1 MRKFITLFA
10 SYLLIAIIIYQ
21 LNNLTITTLNYF
33 PIDSDVSFSATTTI
47 KQNQSNDQKSII
59 CWQIQSTYEG
69 ESYLVHDVGLLFQNG
84 QLVSIQSKWS
94 QAKHELFQETN
105 VTALPLSIYQA
116 ISYHYL
122 EIHQPSGQIMSANQM
137 STAQLY
143 IVNQNK
149 SDSFETPK
157 TKQEKVLAEK
167 MIATT
172 NRRLKQSWAELIF
185 YFSINEDSYDQIP
198 LIDLAQFQ
206 VTPLPGL
213 TESDSKRVIAQLWE
227 GLYKNYLLRMTE
239 QQLSGGFMPLIML
252 DKSLDHLLVLYTDH
266 QGNHE
271 RLMQKL
277 MIN

>member
-33 PIDSDVSFSATTTI
+33 PIDSEVSFSDVATTI
-47 KQNQSNDQKSII
+47 EQKQRADHKSVI

-69 ESYLVHDVGLLFQNG
+69 ESYLDHDVGLLFQNG
-84 QLVSIQSKWS
+84 QSVSIQSKWS

-172 NRRLKQSWAELIF
+172 NRRLKQSWAELII
-185 YFSINEDSYDQIP
+185 YFSINEDRYDQIP
-198 LIDLAQFQ
+198 LIDLVQFQ

-239 QQLSGGFMPLIML
+239 Q
-252 DKSLDHLLVLYTDH
+252 
-266 QGNHE
+266 
-271 RLMQKL
+271 
-277 MIN
+277 

>member
-1 MRKFITLFA
+1 
-10 SYLLIAIIIYQ
+10 
-21 LNNLTITTLNYF
+21 
-33 PIDSDVSFSATTTI
+33 
-47 KQNQSNDQKSII
+47 
-59 CWQIQSTYEG
+59 
-69 ESYLVHDVGLLFQNG
+69 
-84 QLVSIQSKWS
+84 
-94 QAKHELFQETN
+94 
-105 VTALPLSIYQA
+105 
-116 ISYHYL
+116 
-122 EIHQPSGQIMSANQM
+122 
-137 STAQLY
+137 
-143 IVNQNK
+143 
-149 SDSFETPK
+149 
-157 TKQEKVLAEK
+157 

>member
-33 PIDSDVSFSATTTI
+33 PIDSEVSFSATTTI

-69 ESYLVHDVGLLFQNG
+69 ESYLDHDVGLLFKNG

-122 EIHQPSGQIMSANQM
+122 EIHQPSGQIMSDNQM

-185 YFSINEDSYDQIP
+185 YFSINEDRYDQIP